1 MLSMETLLRFMMEKD
16 ASDLFI
22 TAGFAPALKI
32 HGRVMP
38 VTNDVLSATQ
48 ARNFIYSLMSESQRA
63 AFEKE
68 HECNFA
74 ISPAGIGRFRVNVF
88 QQQYQTGMV
97 VRKIE
102 TRIPTTEE
110 LQLPPLLNELAMEKR
125 GLVLLVGATGSGKS
139 TTLAAM
145 VGHRNRNSS
154 GHIVSVEDPIEY
166 VHRPAGCIITQREIG
181 TDTDSYE
188 VALKNV
194 LRQAPDVILVGEIRS
209 REAMNHALTFA
220 ETGHLCMSTLHANNA
235 NQALERVINF
245 FPKEQRPQLLMDLS
259 LNLRAII
266 AQRLIPTHDGKARRA
281 AVEILINTPYVADQ
295 IMRGE
300 VHLLKDAMKNGSHQ
314 GMQTFDQAVY
324 QLYKGKSISY
334 KHTLQYADSPNEV
347 RLMVKLGEKANIDQL
362 ASSLSDVEL
371 LGPEIQ

>member
-88 QQQYQTGMV
+88 QQQYQPGMV

-110 LQLPPLLNELAMEKR
+110 LQLPPSLNELAMEKR

-324 QLYKGKSISY
+324 QLYKDKSISY